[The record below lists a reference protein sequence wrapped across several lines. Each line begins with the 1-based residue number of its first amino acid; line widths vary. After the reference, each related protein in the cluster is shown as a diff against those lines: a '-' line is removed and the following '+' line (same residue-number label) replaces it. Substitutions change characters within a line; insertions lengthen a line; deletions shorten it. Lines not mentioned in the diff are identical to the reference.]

1 MNKAMTIEEFHA
13 LLTTESEK
21 DDNPLLKALR
31 KLMATEEPE
40 DITALAED
48 DPDGWSDW
56 RAV

>member
-31 KLMATEEPE
+31 KLMAIEEPE

-48 DPDGWSDW
+48 DRSSWSNW
-56 RAV
+56 TGV